1 MSVLLLLVA
10 AYLLGSIPFALVSS
24 RLFGLQDPRSY
35 GSGNPGATNVLR
47 SGNKAAAA
55 VTLIGDCV
63 KGWVAVSIAL
73 KLGFTA
79 PEAALAG
86 FAAFLGHVFTIFLRF
101 NGGKGVATAL
111 GVLAGIDWRIAL
123 ACLGAWLL
131 IAAASRYSSAGS
143 LGAAI
148 VSPIAGYLL
157 LGANPVIAVLLAM
170 SAVLIW
176 RHTANIQRL
185 LAGTEG
191 RLGSSKKG

>member
-1 MSVLLLLVA
+1 MSVLILLVV

-24 RLFGLQDPRSY
+24 RLFGLQDPRTY

-55 VTLIGDCV
+55 LTLIGDCV
-63 KGWVAVSIAL
+63 KGWIVVWVAMR
-73 KLGFTA
+73 LGFTVA
-79 PEAALAG
+79 EAALAG

-111 GVLAGIDWRIAL
+111 GVLAGIDWRLAL
-123 ACLGAWLL
+123 ASLCAWFVVALV
-131 IAAASRYSSAGS
+131 SRYSSAAS
-143 LGAAI
+143 LASAAL
-148 VSPIAGYLL
+148 SPIVGYVLF
-157 LGANPVIAVLLAM
+157 GADPVIAVLLAM

-176 RHTANIQRL
+176 RHTGNIQRL

-191 RLGSSKKG
+191 KLGGKKG

>member
-86 FAAFLGHVFTIFLRF
+86 FAAFLGHVFTVFLRF

-123 ACLGAWLL
+123 ACLAAWLL

-191 RLGSSKKG
+191 QLGSSKKG